1 MTAALPA
8 STATSLQS
16 PEASSVA
23 SSIESSVA
31 TRRAVRTNLRGITF
45 LNSFLCQDCD
55 PSIEAPALPSV
66 SSRHGPLLALTNTSL
81 QPLQHYLDVCRFYGT
96 RPNPGVLSTFRFT
109 LAYLRP
115 TPPFHDRDM
124 ISLAETINSYKN
136 TSLSFIKR
144 LDLSHCSRFG
154 RLPTLNVK
162 GIRSSGGVA
171 VGKCLEGW
179 KNLEELRIDWN
190 KVGKVGSTEIARG
203 LRSASNVSRVSMRG
217 CYMGA
222 VGAEAFGELV
232 VGCNDNNKLEDID
245 LSVNAIGH
253 IGITRLAKCLAE
265 RKERGG
271 GSMVID
277 VEANMILQEVMNAV
291 THGVGIIL
299 CIIGAFTLMGKS
311 RGYSA
316 LAQRCCFMYSCS
328 LLCLYIAST
337 LYHSFF
343 ALKNTKFVFSILDH
357 SAIYILIAG
366 SYTPFLGITFSDRP
380 IFGVYMLG
388 FLWLCCFGGVM
399 TEAFAINWKHKG
411 KFSLTM
417 YLAMGWSAM
426 SCLPQL
432 SSRLPSNAITLLVL
446 GGLGYTCG
454 VPFFV
459 RNNNLDHSI
468 WHCFVMAGSI
478 FHWFSIY
485 LYVLELDGKF

>member
-1 MTAALPA
+1 MRALVDL
-8 STATSLQS
+8 SD
-16 PEASSVA
+16 V
-23 SSIESSVA
+23 
-31 TRRAVRTNLRGITF
+31 
-45 LNSFLCQDCD
+45 
-55 PSIEAPALPSV
+55 
-66 SSRHGPLLALTNTSL
+66 SL

-96 RPNPGVLSTFRFT
+96 RPNPGVLSCFRFT
-109 LAYLRP
+109 LMYLRP

-124 ISLAETINSYKN
+124 LALSETINSFKN
-136 TSLSFIKR
+136 TTLNFIKR
-144 LDLSHCSRFG
+144 LDLSHCSRAG

-162 GIRSSGGVA
+162 GVRSSGGVA
-171 VGKCLEGW
+171 VGKCLQDW
-179 KNLEELRIDWN
+179 RNLEELRLDWN
-190 KVGKVGSTEIARG
+190 KVGKVGATEIARG
-203 LRSASNVSRVSMRG
+203 LCGALNVTSVSMRG
-217 CYMGA
+217 CYIGA

-232 VGCNDNNKLEDID
+232 VGCKENDKLADIN

-253 IGITRLAKCLAE
+253 QGITRLAQNLAD

-271 GSMVID
+271 GSMIID
-277 VEANMILQEVMNAV
+277 IEANMILQEVMNAV

-299 CIIGAFTLMGKS
+299 CLIGAVTLSRKS
-311 RGYSA
+311 TAYSF
-316 LAQRCCFMYSCS
+316 LAQRCCRMYSCS

-343 ALKNTKFVFSILDH
+343 ALKNTKYIFSILDH

-366 SYTPFLGITFSDRP
+366 SYTPFLGITFADKP
-380 IFGVYMLG
+380 IFGVYMLA
-388 FLWLCCFGGVM
+388 FLWLCCFCGVM
-399 TEAFAINWKHKG
+399 TEAFAINWKHKS

-432 SSRLPSNAITLLVL
+432 SERLPPNAITLLIL

-478 FHWFSIY
+478 FHWIAVYS
-485 LYVLELDGKF
+485 YVLELDGKF